1 MYSPQLS
8 DEMVRT
14 LWKLKQ
20 IYKRPMTKLADE
32 LIKKGLE
39 VMAKEAPAPAEN
51 NGVLREHGNGMV
63 GIQLFGTRGM

>member
-8 DEMVRT
+8 DETIRT

-39 VMAKEAPAPAEN
+39 VMTKEAPGMAES
-51 NGVLREHGNGMV
+51 NGAMGEHGNGMV
-63 GIQLFGTRGM
+63 GIQLFGTRGL

>member
-8 DEMVRT
+8 DEIIRT

-20 IYKRPMTKLADE
+20 IYKKPMTKLAEE

-39 VMAKEAPAPAEN
+39 VMAKEAPAPAES
-51 NGVLREHGNGMV
+51 NGVLREHGDGMV

>member
-8 DEMVRT
+8 DEIIRT

-20 IYKRPMTKLADE
+20 IYKKPMTKLAEE

-39 VMAKEAPAPAEN
+39 VMAKEVPAPAEG